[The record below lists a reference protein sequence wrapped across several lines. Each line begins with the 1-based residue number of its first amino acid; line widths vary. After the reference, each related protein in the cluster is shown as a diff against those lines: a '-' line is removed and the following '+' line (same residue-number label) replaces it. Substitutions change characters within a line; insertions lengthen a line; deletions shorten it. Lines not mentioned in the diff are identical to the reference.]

1 MAWERDHYMTLSDG
15 REVFVDYTVECLGS
29 APSGL
34 FGPPEDYDPGSG
46 PELYVTKVSHED
58 GTELAVSDAER
69 DRLETII
76 AENPDWWMPDC
87 DGPEDY

>member
-1 MAWERDHYMTLSDG
+1 MAWEHDRYMTLSDG
-15 REVFVDYTVECLGS
+15 REVLVDYTVESLGS
-29 APSGL
+29 DPSGM

-46 PELYVTKVSHED
+46 PELYVTKVCHED
-58 GTELAVSDAER
+58 GTEFSISDAER

-76 AENPDWWMPDC
+76 AENPDWWMPDY